1 MPTRENVSQLESL
14 VEATTQ
20 LAETKRQFDKIKYDI
35 QVLKERS
42 GIRQQGEGEV
52 KMEEG
57 VEDGLDGDG
66 EGEDGRGQSLS
77 RGRKH
82 VSVVLEIGSCDAHKS
97 SRGAPCRFR
106 RWTHQLRVGQT
117 RSDRREAE
125 GYAETCS
132 ATINTGYCR

>member
-1 MPTRENVSQLESL
+1 MPTRENVAQLESL
-14 VEATTQ
+14 VEVTTQ

-42 GIRQQGEGEV
+42 GIRHGDGEV

-82 VSVVLEIGSCDAHKS
+82 VSGILEIGSCDAHN
-97 SRGAPCRFR
+97 PM
-106 RWTHQLRVGQT
+106 
-117 RSDRREAE
+117 
-125 GYAETCS
+125 
-132 ATINTGYCR
+132 